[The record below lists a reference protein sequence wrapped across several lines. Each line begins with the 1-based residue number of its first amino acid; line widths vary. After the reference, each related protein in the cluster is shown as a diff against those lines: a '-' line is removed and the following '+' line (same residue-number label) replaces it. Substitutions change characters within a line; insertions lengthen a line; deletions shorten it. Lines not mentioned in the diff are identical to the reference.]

1 MEYEKAL
8 ESIGFSQ
15 GEINVYVALLKL
27 GSVPVNKIKQETKIH
42 RTAIYDFLEKLKNKG
57 LVSCVSQNKIN
68 HYSAAQPNKLLD
80 FIKEKEDTIKKIVPG
95 LEKLLKREEKEICV
109 EVYKEKEG
117 LKASLTDIIKVGKDV
132 VGFGIDETRYKE
144 MFPHLMEQ
152 YFKMEEKMGIKER
165 LLASERAKFIYKKK
179 AAEYRFIPEEFF
191 NPTPTLVYGDKVVI
205 TIWDPLTIIVIKNRE
220 LSDGYKKYFEL
231 LWKQAKK
238 SQN

>member
-1 MEYEKAL
+1 MGYEQVL
-8 ESIGFSQ
+8 EDMGLSE
-15 GEINVYVALLKL
+15 GEIKVYIALLKL
-27 GSVPVNKIKQETKIH
+27 GSVPVNKIKQEAKIH

-57 LVSCVSQNKIN
+57 LVSCVSQNKVN
-68 HYSAAQPNKLLD
+68 HYSAAHPNRLLD
-80 FIKEKEDTIKKIVPG
+80 VIKEKEDSVKAAVPG
-95 LEKLLKREEKEICV
+95 LAKLLRTEEKELGV
-109 EVYKEKEG
+109 EVYKGKEG

-165 LLASERAKFIYKKK
+165 LLASEKAKFIYRKK

-220 LSDGYKKYFEL
+220 LADSYKKYFEL

-238 SQN
+238 P